1 MLRIADLRARYE
13 AGDTPAQVA
22 AELLDALDGA
32 DAQPIWITRVAEA
45 DVLAAAEALAELDP
59 GLPLYGIPFA
69 VKDNIDVAGLPTT
82 AGCPGF
88 AYTPT
93 ETASVVKRLLEAGAL
108 LVGKTN
114 MDQFATG
121 LVGTRSPYG
130 RCSSVADAARISGGS
145 SSGSAVAVGLGLV
158 AFSLGTDTA
167 GSGRVPAAFNGLV
180 GLKPTRGLLSTRGVV
195 PACASLDCVSVFAA
209 DAGGAAVVLNVAAA
223 PDPLDPWSR
232 PEQPFGAPRRGRL
245 GVPRRGAVEQQEPE
259 AELAWSRALERAGE
273 LWELVEID
281 VEPLL
286 AAAPLLYD
294 SWVAER
300 STDLAAHIAAEPDG
314 LDPTVASIVLSG
326 SSLTATDVFDAAHR
340 LQQLKLTAAP
350 IWEQLDALLMPTTAL
365 HPTHAEVDEQPVATN
380 TSLGRYTNF
389 VNLMDLCALALPGPE
404 RSDGLPFGVTLHA
417 PAGHDR
423 RLLEL
428 GATWAG
434 EDVRVEFPGLI
445 RLAVAGAHM
454 SGLPLNS
461 RLTDRGGRLVGP
473 TRTAPIYRLY
483 ALAEAGPVAR
493 PGVVRVEEGGASLDV
508 EIWELDGAGLGA
520 IIDEVAAPLAIGHV
534 TLLDGVR
541 VAGFVCEGHAA
552 ATAAD
557 ITVHG
562 GWRTYLEASTGV
574 SV

>member
-13 AGDTPAQVA
+13 AGETPAQVA
-22 AELLDALDGA
+22 AELLEALDAA
-32 DAQPIWITRVAEA
+32 DAQPVWITRVGEA

-59 GLPLYGIPFA
+59 ALPLYGIPFA

-88 AYTPT
+88 TYTPT
-93 ETASVVKRLLEAGAL
+93 ETAPVVKRLLDAGAL
-108 LVGKTN
+108 LIGKTN

-130 RCSSVADAARISGGS
+130 RCSSVADATRISGGS

-209 DAGGAAVVLNVAAA
+209 DAGGAAIVLDVAAA
-223 PDPLDPWSR
+223 ADPLDPWSR
-232 PEQPFGAPRRGRL
+232 LEQPFGASRRGRL
-245 GVPRRGAVEQQEPE
+245 GVPRPGMVEQQEPE
-259 AELAWSRALERAGE
+259 AELAWSHALERAQE

-294 SWVAER
+294 SWIAER
-300 STDLAAHIAAEPDG
+300 TADLAAQITAEPDG

-326 SSLTATDVFDAAHR
+326 NSLTATDVFDAAHR
-340 LQQLKLTAAP
+340 LQQLKLAAAP
-350 IWEQLDALLMPTTAL
+350 IWEQIDALLMPTTAL
-365 HPTHAEVDEQPVATN
+365 HPTHAEVDAEPVATN

-389 VNLMDLCALALPGPE
+389 VNLMDLCALALPGPK
-404 RSDGLPFGVTLHA
+404 RSDGLPFGVTVHA

-428 GATWAG
+428 GATWTG

-473 TRTAPIYRLY
+473 AETAPTYRLY
-483 ALAEAGPVAR
+483 ALAEEGPVAR
-493 PGVVRVEEGGASLDV
+493 PGVVRVHEGGASLEV
-508 EIWELDGAGLGA
+508 EIWELDAAGLGA
-520 IIDEVAAPLAIGHV
+520 IVDEVSAPLAIGHV
-534 TLLDGVR
+534 TLLDGTQ
-541 VAGFVCEGHAA
+541 VAGFVCEGHAVA
-552 ATAAD
+552 DAAD

-562 GWRTYLEASTGV
+562 GWRSYLEASAGV

>member
-1 MLRIADLRARYE
+1 
-13 AGDTPAQVA
+13 
-22 AELLDALDGA
+22 
-32 DAQPIWITRVAEA
+32 
-45 DVLAAAEALAELDP
+45 
-59 GLPLYGIPFA
+59 
-69 VKDNIDVAGLPTT
+69 
-82 AGCPGF
+82 
-88 AYTPT
+88 
-93 ETASVVKRLLEAGAL
+93 
-108 LVGKTN
+108 
-114 MDQFATG
+114 
-121 LVGTRSPYG
+121 
-130 RCSSVADAARISGGS
+130 
-145 SSGSAVAVGLGLV
+145 V

-209 DAGGAAVVLNVAAA
+209 DAGGAALVLDVAAA

-259 AELAWSRALERAGE
+259 AELAWSRALERAEE

-300 STDLAAHIAAEPDG
+300 STDLAGHIAAEPDG

-389 VNLMDLCALALPGPE
+389 VNLMDLCALALPGPK

-428 GATWAG
+428 GAVWAG

-461 RLTDRGGRLVGP
+461 RLGDRGGRLVGP
-473 TRTAPIYRLY
+473 AETAPIYRLY
-483 ALAEAGPVAR
+483 ALAEKGSVAR
-493 PGVVRVEEGGASLDV
+493 PGVVRVEDGGASLDV
-508 EIWELDGAGLGA
+508 EIWELDAAGLGA
-520 IIDEVAAPLAIGHV
+520 IVDEVPAPLAIGHV
-534 TLLDGVR
+534 TLLDGTQ
-541 VAGFVCEGHAA
+541 VAGFVCEGHAL

-557 ITVHG
+557 ITEHG
-562 GWRTYLEASTGV
+562 GWRSYLEASAGV
-574 SV
+574 SA

>member
-1 MLRIADLRARYE
+1 
-13 AGDTPAQVA
+13 
-22 AELLDALDGA
+22 
-32 DAQPIWITRVAEA
+32 
-45 DVLAAAEALAELDP
+45 
-59 GLPLYGIPFA
+59 
-69 VKDNIDVAGLPTT
+69 
-82 AGCPGF
+82 
-88 AYTPT
+88 
-93 ETASVVKRLLEAGAL
+93 
-108 LVGKTN
+108 
-114 MDQFATG
+114 
-121 LVGTRSPYG
+121 
-130 RCSSVADAARISGGS
+130 
-145 SSGSAVAVGLGLV
+145 
-158 AFSLGTDTA
+158 
-167 GSGRVPAAFNGLV
+167 
-180 GLKPTRGLLSTRGVV
+180 
-195 PACASLDCVSVFAA
+195 
-209 DAGGAAVVLNVAAA
+209 
-223 PDPLDPWSR
+223 
-232 PEQPFGAPRRGRL
+232 
-245 GVPRRGAVEQQEPE
+245 
-259 AELAWSRALERAGE
+259 
-273 LWELVEID
+273 VEID

-340 LQQLKLTAAP
+340 LQRLKLTAAP

-389 VNLMDLCALALPGPE
+389 VNLMDLCAVALPGPE

-473 TRTAPIYRLY
+473 TRTAPTYRLY

-493 PGVVRVEEGGASLDV
+493 PGIVRVEKGGASLDI
-508 EIWELDGAGLGA
+508 EIWELDAAGLGA
-520 IIDEVAAPLAIGHV
+520 IIDEVPAPLAIGHV
-534 TLLDGVR
+534 TLLDGIR
-541 VAGFVCEGHAA
+541 VAGFVCEGHAV

>member
-1 MLRIADLRARYE
+1 MLRIAALRERYE
-13 AGDTPAQVA
+13 AGDTPAQVV
-22 AELLDALDGA
+22 AELLAALDVA
-32 DAQPIWITRVAEA
+32 SAQPIWITRVAAE
-45 DVLAAAEALAELDP
+45 DVLAAADALADLDP
-59 GLPLYGIPFA
+59 VFPLYGIPFA

-93 ETASVVKRLLEAGAL
+93 ETATVVRRLTDAGAL
-108 LVGKTN
+108 LIGKTN

-145 SSGSAVAVGLGLV
+145 SSGSAVAVALGLV

-209 DAGGAAVVLNVAAA
+209 DAGGAALVLDVAAA

-245 GVPRRGAVEQQEPE
+245 GVPRRGTVEQQEPE
-259 AELAWSRALERAGE
+259 AEIAWNRVLERAGA
-273 LWELVEID
+273 LWELVEAD
-281 VEPLL
+281 VGPLL
-286 AAAPLLYD
+286 EAAPLLYD

-300 STDLAAHIAAEPDG
+300 SADLAEQIAAKPEG

-326 SSLTATDVFDAAHR
+326 SALKATDVFAAAHR
-340 LQQLKLTAAP
+340 LQDLKLAAAP
-350 IWEQLDALLMPTTAL
+350 IWESVDALLMPTTAL

-380 TSLGRYTNF
+380 TSLGRYVSF

-428 GATWAG
+428 GAIWAS
-434 EDVRVEFPGLI
+434 EQVEVRFPGLV

-454 SGLPLNS
+454 RGLPLNG
-461 RLTDRGGRLVGP
+461 RLTDRGGRFVGSAS
-473 TRTAPIYRLY
+473 TAAVYRLY
-483 ALAEAGPVAR
+483 ALPEDGPIAR
-493 PGVVRVEEGGASLDV
+493 PGVVRVDDGGASLEV
-508 EIWELDGAGLGA
+508 EIWELDDAGLGA
-520 IIDEVAAPLAIGHV
+520 IIEEVPAPLAIGHV
-534 TLLDGVR
+534 TLLDGTR
-541 VAGFVCEGHAA
+541 VAGFVCEGHAVG
-552 ATAAD
+552 TAVD
-557 ITVHG
+557 ITAYG
-562 GWRTYLEASTGV
+562 GWRAYLDASAGV
-574 SV
+574 PA